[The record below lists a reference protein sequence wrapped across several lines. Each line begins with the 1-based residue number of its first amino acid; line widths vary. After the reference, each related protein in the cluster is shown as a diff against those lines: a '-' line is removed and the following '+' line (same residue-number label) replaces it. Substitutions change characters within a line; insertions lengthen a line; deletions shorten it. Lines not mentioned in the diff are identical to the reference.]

1 MNESLR
7 ALLNEQY
14 KLVAELRKE
23 NKDLKE
29 WKENLIRADKKKTEH
44 IDELEEEI
52 KKLKE
57 ERDSWKDNYM
67 QETRVRMDECKKLKE
82 ENEELKEYKAMY
94 EWLCK

>member
-1 MNESLR
+1 MWNLMNESLK

-14 KLVAELRKE
+14 KIVAELRKE

-29 WKENLIRADKKKTEH
+29 WKENLIRADKKKSDH

-52 KKLKE
+52 
-57 ERDSWKDNYM
+57 
-67 QETRVRMDECKKLKE
+67 KKLKE